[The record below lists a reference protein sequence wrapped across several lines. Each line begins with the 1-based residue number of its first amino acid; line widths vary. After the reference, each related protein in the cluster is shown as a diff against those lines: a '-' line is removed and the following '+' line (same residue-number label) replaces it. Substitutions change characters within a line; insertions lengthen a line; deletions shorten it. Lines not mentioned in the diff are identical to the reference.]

1 MAMGFG
7 RKNTEEIKTEEVK
20 IWECTSETCNCWVR
34 DNFKSSEQ
42 PLCPICKSEMSL
54 TTRELQVVNNNSIY
68 SKN

>member
-34 DNFKSSEQ
+34 DNFKSGEK
-42 PLCPICKSEMSL
+42 PLCPICKSEMKA

-68 SKN
+68 SKS

>member
-20 IWECTSETCNCWVR
+20 VWECTAETCNCWVR